1 MLVGFDHADDAGVYL
16 LTPETALVQTV
27 DFFTPIVDDPYTF
40 GQIAATNALSDVYAM
55 GGKPLTSLALVCF
68 PEKGDLEIL
77 ERILAGGLSKMIE
90 AGCTVVGG
98 HSIRDE
104 ETKFGYSV
112 TGVIHPQRVL
122 ANQGAQP
129 GDKLLFTKA
138 LGTGVISTAIKKG
151 VAKQEWIDAAVK
163 SMTTLNKAPAEVITT
178 GRVGT
183 SPSPTSR
190 KPRDVGHP
198 AGQPGAAVPT
208 WSVHALTDITGFGLI
223 GHAREMALASNV
235 SLVFQSANIPVL
247 EGALDCV
254 HAGYIPGGLKANR
267 DFAECMVGYDPSVPA
282 DIRTLLFDPQ
292 TAGGLLISVSAE
304 DAGPLT
310 RALQDAGVP
319 AVEIGEVR
327 TTAKPLLTI
336 R

>member
-1 MLVGFDHADDAGVYL
+1 MLVGFDHADDAGVYR

-129 GDKLLFTKA
+129 GDRLLFTKA

-151 VAKQEWIDAAVK
+151 VAKQAWIDAAVK
-163 SMTTLNKAPAEVITT
+163 SMTTLNKAAAEVITT
-178 GRVGT
+178 G
-183 SPSPTSR
+183 
-190 KPRDVGHP
+190 
-198 AGQPGAAVPT
+198 GAAELRSAWTGEAPVPT
-208 WSVHALTDITGFGLI
+208 RAPRAFAVHALTDVTGFGLI
-223 GHAREMALASNV
+223 GHAREMALASDV
-235 SLVFQSANIPVL
+235 SLVFQSANMAVL
-247 EGALDCV
+247 EGALDCI

-267 DFAECMVGYDPSVPA
+267 EFAECLVEYDPSVPT
-282 DIRTLLFDPQ
+282 DIRTLLYDPQ
-292 TAGGLLISVSAE
+292 TAGGLLISVAAE
-304 DAGPLT
+304 DADALT
-310 RALQDAGVP
+310 RALQAAGVP
-319 AVEIGEVR
+319 AVEIGSVLPR
-327 TTAKPLLTI
+327 AKPLI
-336 R
+336 QVAS